1 MRRLLRIRLVG
12 IFNLN
17 LRDMKIR
24 LTDIVTETYSNSAGH
39 QLYVELKNYVSQDSP
54 VELSFFGATPPSSSF
69 LNSSFGVMIEE
80 VGLEK
85 FKVLIKPVEIS
96 SSQASMLRHFISTF
110 NPIVIA

>member
-1 MRRLLRIRLVG
+1 MRRILRILLIG
-12 IFNLN
+12 IFSLD

-24 LTDIVTETYSNSAGH
+24 LTDIITETYSNSAGH
-39 QLYVELKNYVSQDSP
+39 QLYIELKNYVSQDSP